1 MTLPRVLFATAC
13 AGLVGLLSTGC
24 TGILEPRGG
33 GGGGGGGGPD
43 AGPLPDANL
52 GNTPQAL
59 FVSTVRDRL
68 GTTCV
73 PCHVDGGT
81 QSPYFLAKTAD
92 NYYNFLMAGY
102 PNDWIGT
109 SPEESVVYTK
119 GLSPHA
125 GSIVWDATDQGY
137 IYDWIVAEYEDRSGG
152 GGGTPVPDP
161 DAANCAGDPTQCALE
176 NFAKCFQYGDWSAK
190 EINQIANVQSA
201 TGQCKVCHSTGTG
214 GFYTSDDSLTT
225 YQRWKESGYIEGIV
239 EGALDQ
245 GQFAGLVAS
254 YAIEEKGA
262 DPNHPSYT
270 LDATYVENL
279 NAFVQ
284 DTLTSFGA
292 GPCVDDPGQ

>member
-1 MTLPRVLFATAC
+1 MTLPRVLFATVC
-13 AGLVGLLSTGC
+13 AGLVGLLTTGC
-24 TGILEPRGG
+24 TGVLEPRGG
-33 GGGGGGGGPD
+33 GGGDDAPD
-43 AGPLPDANL
+43 AGPVPDANL

-68 GTTCV
+68 GTKCV

-81 QSPYFLAKTAD
+81 QEPLFLAQTSD

-119 GLSPHA
+119 GLTPHA
-125 GSIVWDATDQGY
+125 GGIVWDATDQTY

-152 GGGTPVPDP
+152 GGGGAPVPDP

-176 NFAKCFQYGDWSAK
+176 NFAKCFSYTSWSDK
-190 EINQIANVQSA
+190 QINQIANVQSA
-201 TGQCKVCHSTGTG
+201 TGQCKVCHSNGTG
-214 GFYTSDDSLTT
+214 GFYSSDDSLTT
-225 YQRWKESGYIEGIV
+225 YQNWKSLEYIEGLV
-239 EGALDQ
+239 EGALDGQ
-245 GQFAGLVAS
+245 GQFAGLVPS

-262 DPNHPSYT
+262 DQNHPTYT
-270 LDATYVENL
+270 LDAGYIDNL

-284 DTLTSFGA
+284 ETLTAFGA
-292 GPCVDDPGQ
+292 GGCVDDPGQ